1 MVPSLPSFAQ
11 RTKRTQR
18 QRHRVWPLG
27 RSLQPRCRNA
37 LKVAKQVQSGM
48 CHINGRSVHD
58 EAQMPFGGVKASG
71 YSRFGG
77 KTAIAEFTDLRLI
90 TVEPEPG
97 HFPI

>member
-1 MVPSLPSFAQ
+1 MASRPQSSAAIS
-11 RTKRTQR
+11 
-18 QRHRVWPLG
+18 HR
-27 RSLQPRCRNA
+27 A